1 MMSRSAPTVTLG
13 KVAALRRAAASP
25 LQRPRGWIAG
35 RRTGSCRI
43 EDNRRMSEEHTLG
56 TQFARAL
63 AAKDRAAIG
72 ALLAP
77 QIDFRGL
84 TPKKVWDASDA
95 ETVLTTLL
103 GNWFEPED
111 EIVELQQLETDD
123 FADRER
129 VGYRFAIT
137 NPEGGFVVE
146 QQAYL
151 SGRDGRIEWMRVVC
165 SGYRPV
171 G

>member
-1 MMSRSAPTVTLG
+1 MPEERS
-13 KVAALRRAAASP
+13 
-25 LQRPRGWIAG
+25 
-35 RRTGSCRI
+35 
-43 EDNRRMSEEHTLG
+43 LG

-63 AAKDRAAIG
+63 AAKDRDAIA

-84 TPKKVWDASDA
+84 TPKRVWDAADA

-103 GNWFEPED
+103 ANWFEPDD
-111 EIVELQQLETDD
+111 EITELQQLETDEVG
-123 FADRER
+123 DRGR

-137 NPEGGFVVE
+137 NPEGKFVVE

-171 G
+171 A